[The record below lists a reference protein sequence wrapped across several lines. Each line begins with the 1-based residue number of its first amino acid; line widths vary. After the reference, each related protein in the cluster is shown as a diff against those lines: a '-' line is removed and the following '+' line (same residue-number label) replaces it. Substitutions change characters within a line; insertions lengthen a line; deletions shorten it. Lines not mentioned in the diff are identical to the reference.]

1 MKRKTQFDRNMD
13 YLKKK
18 AKDNNILK
26 RIIVKPKKVTRKVQA
41 YGLIF
46 AMLCVM
52 LANPVTVRADNVSV
66 PSSGSASQEVTAT
79 FSIDDD
85 TLSNLGYGVIASIPI
100 SIPLAFNSTTK
111 IFSNSAAV
119 YCSGV
124 LPAGKK
130 VSVTVNESAEKYG
143 KVYDSDN
150 EATSVKTKSGFD
162 ISLSK
167 TSWSKS
173 ECYEN
178 LTKINASQD
187 ATQTGDLTVAIPGKG
202 FIPKGAGT
210 FNTYVPLV
218 ISQSDGD

>member
-1 MKRKTQFDRNMD
+1 MRRKNHYERN
-13 YLKKK
+13 YTNHKNRS
-18 AKDNNILK
+18 KDSRLLR
-26 RIIVKPKKVTRKVQA
+26 RIIVKPKKVTRRAQA
-41 YGLIF
+41 YGLILV
-46 AMLCVM
+46 MLCM
-52 LANPVTVRADNVSV
+52 ILANPATVMADNVSV

-100 SIPLAFNSTTK
+100 SMPLSFNSSTK
-111 IFSNSAAV
+111 VFSNSAAV

-124 LPAGKK
+124 LPSGKK

-143 KVYDSDN
+143 KVFDSEN
-150 EATSVKTKSGFD
+150 ESTSVKSKTGFD

-167 TSWSKS
+167 TDWSKS

-178 LTKINASQD
+178 LSKINASQD
-187 ATQTGDLTVAIPGKG
+187 ATQTGNLTVAIPGNG

-210 FNTYVPLV
+210 FSTYVPLI
-218 ISQSDGD
+218 ISQSDED